1 MAAPPA
7 SPSPPPKRARLSS
20 PPSSASSP
28 RTQKNGDAPPLS
40 LRFDGGGG
48 GGGSALSAA
57 STLEELRRRL
67 LHATTDPHLQARLL
81 LAFGAAARAPAAHTE
96 SAIDFLF
103 SFLQQNQQ
111 RGGGAGDADGATA
124 NANSTVVVGAI
135 VRGLRALLAVKPRVV
150 EPMIQ
155 LDAMAEQLT
164 QCVSVAEDSKLRADM
179 TRIVLDCLVLAGS
192 AAAAVELLDVCVQD
206 HDAGLRGVCLRGFL
220 RLVDRGERLPAAVCA
235 RLETLL
241 VRLLARSPVADVRQ
255 QSARLLSAL
264 ALTQPTVAAQQTALV
279 LAAAARDPAAA
290 VRVELAL
297 ALRELGASL
306 DGPDARSQLLLKTQ
320 ISEALEDVDAQHVRM
335 MASGAL
341 LTLLEDDDKQVAVE
355 ASRTIVLWSEAGVS
369 RDAVLRVVQAH
380 VDAVVAHGRA
390 SPRDGAL
397 ALLSGLGRLLALL
410 PQQGGSE
417 AHWLSS
423 EEIQYL
429 LSAVPSDDPRV
440 LRAVCRVLSSLTLA
454 HQRLV
459 ATSIVD
465 MLTRLSTQ
473 SVAELMPSGREAF
486 RRSVAGAVAAVG
498 RCLAPG
504 ASTLPSPLMERLK
517 GAATAKDGLQYRA
530 FCSRALLAALS
541 SNDQSPSIAVRAGD
555 SSSAELAASLAQTL
569 RAVAARIRG
578 RLEQM
583 PPASQ
588 SLHAL
593 GAVGRSLQELE
604 KLTLEID
611 ARCGSSLPRAAQR
624 DVLEAMTLTRV
635 ARLIADRAL
644 PMSSVVERIKA
655 AALAAPDDA
664 SAARLQQ
671 AVAPPDARRDRL
683 ASVVVERLEQW
694 RPTALLL
701 AMDSGPSSLRVASAS
716 IVAPLP
722 LPLPLPSPSPS
733 QEPREVASQLP
744 LCLRVHCVLQN
755 VASLTQ
761 VAVRAELPDGRIVL
775 TPLSPERCRVH
786 ERHVAEGEAHV
797 SVRVPAFSD
806 PTQLWLSVCLRSS
819 RQAATQDAALV
830 PISPAVAVS
839 IQHRAL
845 ATSSRHNSR
854 S

>member
-20 PPSSASSP
+20 PSSSASSP
-28 RTQKNGDAPPLS
+28 RSRKNGDAPPLS
-40 LRFDGGGG
+40 LRFDG

-241 VRLLARSPVADVRQ
+241 VRLLARSPVTDVRQ

-264 ALTQPTVAAQQTALV
+264 ALTQPTVAAQPTALV

-355 ASRTIVLWSEAGVS
+355 ASRTILLWSEAGVS
-369 RDAVLRVVQAH
+369 RDAVLRVVHAH

-410 PQQGGSE
+410 QQQGGSE
-417 AHWLSS
+417 AYWLSS

-504 ASTLPSPLMERLK
+504 ASTLPSPLMQRLK

-541 SNDQSPSIAVRAGD
+541 SNSTDQSPSIAVRAGD

-569 RAVAARIRG
+569 RAIAARIRG

-593 GAVGRSLQELE
+593 GAVERSLQELE

-655 AALAAPDDA
+655 AALEAPDDA

-671 AVAPPDARRDRL
+671 AVAPPDVRRDRL

-701 AMDSGPSSLRVASAS
+701 AMDSGASRLRVASAS
-716 IVAPLP
+716 IVA
-722 LPLPLPSPSPS
+722 PLPLPSPSPS